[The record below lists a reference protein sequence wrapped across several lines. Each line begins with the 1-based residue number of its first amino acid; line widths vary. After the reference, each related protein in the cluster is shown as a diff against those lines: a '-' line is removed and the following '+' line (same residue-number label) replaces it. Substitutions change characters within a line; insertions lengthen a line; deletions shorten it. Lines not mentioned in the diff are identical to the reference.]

1 LVNDLYKQKTESAV
15 SKTPAWQLAFES
27 LTLMLA
33 PLAPHIAEEI
43 WHELGQETSVHVNR
57 WPVWDESLVAQETI
71 TIAVQVNGKVRSE
84 LVIEADEAETEII
97 AMAKADPKIAGIL
110 KDKTIKKEIY
120 VPGRLVSLV
129 VD

>member
-1 LVNDLYKQKTESAV
+1 VK
-15 SKTPAWQLAFES
+15 
-27 LTLMLA
+27 
-33 PLAPHIAEEI
+33 
-43 WHELGQETSVHVNR
+43 
-57 WPVWDESLVAQETI
+57 
-71 TIAVQVNGKVRSE
+71 SE